1 MRVTILLQ
9 KIAVISVIRTAS
21 AAERTPAWYTQ
32 LRSFPSCPAPKLCA
46 TGIANPA
53 QLPMHRPRVRNWT
66 LVVAPTA
73 ARASAP
79 RIWPTIMPSA
89 ML

>member
-1 MRVTILLQ
+1 MM
-9 KIAVISVIRTAS
+9 TAS
-21 AAERTPAWYTQ
+21 AAERTAAWYTQ
-32 LRSFPSCPAPKLCA
+32 LRISSCFPAPKFCA

-73 ARASAP
+73 ASALAP